1 MTSFGY
7 NVLGFGTASTPPS
20 AAGYAV
26 SNSLRFNPG
35 DSAHMDLTFGTPT
48 SQKAFTL
55 SWWLK
60 RGNPNESNCKIFSC
74 TDGND
79 HQMQFLTAGNLSFVD
94 ATGTV
99 NQVTTQK
106 FLDTSAWYN
115 FVWSMDTSRGNG
127 NRSQIFVNGV
137 RITSFSTDNQ
147 PDSGA
152 DVPGWNSACA
162 HKIGEDH
169 NGGNFYSGL
178 LAEIVWIDGQGLLAN
193 SFGEFDSN
201 GGWRAISIADQSLT
215 FGDNGYYLE
224 MKILESS
231 GNGPG
236 TDTSG
241 EANHWAASGIADN
254 DTLLDSPADDADNF
268 SGNYAV
274 MSPISPCGVTLL
286 TLTNGNLTA
295 HSEAGS
301 YEGAVASIPF
311 PTTGKWGVQI
321 TLTGS
326 VGSSNEFQICLGR
339 DAAGVP
345 QQSRTHF
352 APADAGS
359 FTMFGL
365 GNLSDG
371 VFNFEFEA
379 AGVQTHH
386 TATAPVSGDVLEYL
400 YDADNNT
407 MQINVEG
414 SAYGSALGSIP
425 ANVEYWL
432 CISAFDTEC
441 DVDFG
446 QQGYEPSDS
455 DYKTLCTAN
464 LPEPAI
470 KDPSAAMNA
479 QTFTGTGA
487 ENVRA
492 FGGNTALSP
501 NAVWVK
507 DHSGSSD
514 WNFVDTIR
522 GATKEMPFSSA
533 AGENTVAQGVKS
545 FNADGVTLGTD
556 GQYNTNTSPNTLVGF
571 KEGATE
577 GFDIVTYTGNASGT
591 QSISHSLGVKPGF
604 IMVMRRD
611 TGAATFAWHTALTGD
626 NFNIPMSTTGR
637 GTETSSSSY
646 FAATHNAS
654 VFVVDNAG
662 NTENG
667 TYVAYVFADVPGYQR
682 HGSYLGNAAADGS
695 FVWCGFRPRAIFI
708 RRFDGERNGYWYDTA
723 QNTFNTVTDGI
734 IFGRDAVMETS
745 LIDIDILSNGFKF
758 RVSSADI
765 NGAVPKNLFSA
776 WGEAPFGG
784 ENVSQSRAR

>member
-1 MTSFGY
+1 MSFIYNPYRFADATGY
-7 NVLGFGTASTPPS
+7 VIE
-20 AAGYAV
+20 
-26 SNSLRFNPG
+26 NSLRFNPP

-48 SQKAFTL
+48 SQKKFTL
-55 SWWLK
+55 SWWTK
-60 RGNPNESNCKIFSC
+60 RTDLTATDVKMFSC

-79 HQMQFLTAGNLSFVD
+79 HQMQFLTAGQLSFVD

-106 FLDTSAWYN
+106 FLDPSAWYH

-127 NRSQIFVNGV
+127 DRSQIFVNGV
-137 RITSFSTDNQ
+137 RITSFSTNNQ
-147 PDSGA
+147 PGSGA

-169 NGGNFYSGL
+169 NGGNFFNGL
-178 LAEIVWIDGQGLLAN
+178 MAEIVWIDGQGLLAD
-193 SFGEFDSN
+193 SFGEYDSN

-215 FGDNGYYLE
+215 FGDNGYYLQME
-224 MKILESS
+224 IVESS

-241 EANHWAASGIADN
+241 EGNHWAASGIADN
-254 DTLLDSPADDADNF
+254 DTLLDSPSDDADNF
-268 SGNYAV
+268 IGNYAT
-274 MSPISPCGVTLL
+274 MSPITPCGVTAL
-286 TLTNGNLTA
+286 TLENGNLTA
-295 HSEAGS
+295 HSEAAS

-321 TLTGS
+321 TLTGA
-326 VGSSNEFQICLGR
+326 VGGSNEFQICLGR
-339 DAAGVP
+339 DKAGVP

-359 FTMFGL
+359 YTMFGL

-371 VFNFEFEA
+371 VYAFEYEG

-386 TATAPVSGDVLEYL
+386 TGTAPVSTDVLEYL
-400 YDADNNT
+400 YDADANT
-407 MQINVEG
+407 MLIKVEG
-414 SAYGSALGSIP
+414 SNFGSALGSIP

-432 CISAFDTEC
+432 CISAFNTEC

-464 LPEPAI
+464 LPAPAI
-470 KDPSAAMNA
+470 KDPSAAMNV
-479 QTFTGTGA
+479 QTFTGTGS
-487 ENVRA
+487 ENARA

-501 NAVWVK
+501 NAVWVR

-514 WNFVDTIR
+514 WNFVDTLR
-522 GATKEMPFSSA
+522 GVTKELPKNTE
-533 AGENTVAQGVKS
+533 AGENTVVQGVKS
-545 FNADGVTLGTD
+545 FNSDGVTLGSD
-556 GQYNTNTSPNTLVGF
+556 AQYNTNTSENTLVGF

-626 NFNIPMSTTGR
+626 NFNIPISEPGSVNAAA
-637 GTETSSSSY
+637 ETSSSSY
-646 FAATHNAS
+646 FAASHSSS

-662 NTENG
+662 NTNG
-667 TYVAYVFADVPGYQR
+667 GSYLAYLYADVPGYQK
-682 HGSYLGNAAADGS
+682 HGSYLGNANAANGT
-695 FVWCGFRPRAIFI
+695 FVWCGFRPRAVII
-708 RRFDGERNGYWYDTA
+708 RRFDGNRNGYWYDTG
-723 QNTFNTVTDGI
+723 QNPFNTVTDGLN
-734 IFGRDAVMETS
+734 FGRNVAMETS
-745 LIDIDILSNGFKF
+745 LIDIDILSNGFKL
-758 RVSSADI
+758 RVSATDI

-776 WGEAPFGG
+776 WAEAPFGG

>member
-20 AAGYAV
+20 AGGYAV
-26 SNSLRFNPG
+26 SNSLRFNPP

-55 SWWLK
+55 SWWTK
-60 RGNPNESNCKIFSC
+60 RTELLTNVKMFSC

-79 HQMQFLTAGNLSFVD
+79 HQMQFLAAGNLSFVD

-106 FLDTSAWYN
+106 FLDPTGWYN

-169 NGGNFYSGL
+169 NGGNFYNGL
-178 LAEIVWIDGQGLLAN
+178 MAEIVWIDGQGLLAN

-201 GGWRAISIADQSLT
+201 GGWRAISIEDQSLT

-224 MKILESS
+224 MKILESV

-254 DTLLDSPADDADNF
+254 DTIKDSPADNAD
-268 SGNYAV
+268 S
-274 MSPISPCGVTLL
+274 
-286 TLTNGNLTA
+286 
-295 HSEAGS
+295 
-301 YEGAVASIPF
+301 
-311 PTTGKWGVQI
+311 
-321 TLTGS
+321 
-326 VGSSNEFQICLGR
+326 GSSNFATLSKIILNSGTVGTVGNGGTVSLTQNNASPFGMTSGKWYAEFVPTTISSTAMVMLAKDSTTLNFQFSLDGEGR
-339 DAAGVP
+339 GYDSSGRYWKDGAITT
-345 QQSRTHF
+345 SN
-352 APADAGS
+352 
-359 FTMFGL
+359 L
-365 GNLSDG
+365 GNISADDVVSMAVDLDGLNLEFFINNSSKIAVTDLEAGQTWYFTTGTSAIVQANFGTSPIDGEGGESDG
-371 VFNFEFEA
+371 NGFGDFKY
-379 AGVQTHH
+379 
-386 TATAPVSGDVLEYL
+386 APPSGYL
-400 YDADNNT
+400 A
-407 MQINVEG
+407 
-414 SAYGSALGSIP
+414 
-425 ANVEYWL
+425 
-432 CISAFDTEC
+432 
-441 DVDFG
+441 
-446 QQGYEPSDS
+446 
-455 DYKTLCTAN
+455 LCTAN

-470 KDPSAAMNA
+470 KDPSAAMNV
-479 QTFTGTGA
+479 QTFTGTGS
-487 ENVRA
+487 ENARA

-501 NAVWVK
+501 NAVWVR

-522 GATKEMPFSSA
+522 GATKEMPMNTA
-533 AGENTVAQGVKS
+533 AGESTVAQGVKS
-545 FNADGVTLGTD
+545 FDADGVTLGTD

-577 GFDIVTYTGNASGT
+577 GFDIVLYTGNDSAT

-626 NFNIPMSTTGR
+626 NFNIPISEPGSVQSSV
-637 GTETSSSSY
+637 ESSSSSY

-662 NTENG
+662 NTEDG
-667 TYVAYVFADVPGYQR
+667 TYLAYLYADVPGYQK
-682 HGSYLGNAAADGS
+682 HGNYVGNASANGT
-695 FVWCGFRPRAIFI
+695 FVFCGFRPRAVFI
-708 RRFDGERNGYWYDTA
+708 RRFDGNRNGYWYDTG
-723 QNTFNTVTDGI
+723 QNPFNTVTDGLN
-734 IFGRDAVMETS
+734 FGRNVVMETD
-745 LIDIDILSNGFKF
+745 LIDIDILSNGFKL
-758 RVSSADI
+758 RESAADI
-765 NGAVPKNLFSA
+765 NGNVAKNLFSA

-784 ENVSQSRAR
+784 VGVSQSRAR

>member
-1 MTSFGY
+1 MSS
-7 NVLGFGTASTPPS
+7 VLNRQRASGS
-20 AAGYAV
+20 GAQGGDDAYV
-26 SNSLRFNPG
+26 IENSLRFNPP

-48 SQKAFTL
+48 SQKKFTL
-55 SWWLK
+55 SWWTK
-60 RGNPNESNCKIFSC
+60 RTELLTNVKMFSC

-79 HQMQFLTAGNLSFVD
+79 HQMQFLAAGNLSFVD

-106 FLDTSAWYN
+106 FLDPTAWYH

-127 NRSQIFVNGV
+127 DRSQIFVNGV
-137 RITSFSTDNQ
+137 RITSFSTNNQ
-147 PDSGA
+147 PGSGA

-169 NGGNFYSGL
+169 NGGNFFNGL
-178 LAEIVWIDGQGLLAN
+178 MAEIVWIDGQGLLAT
-193 SFGEFDSN
+193 SFGEYDSN

-224 MKILESS
+224 MKIVESV

-241 EANHWAASGIADN
+241 EGNHWAASGIADN
-254 DTLLDSPADDADNF
+254 DRLKDTPADDADSGASNF
-268 SGNYAV
+268 ATLSKIVKNSGTIGTVGDGGTVSLTQYNASPFGMISGKWYAEFT
-274 MSPISPCGVTLL
+274 PTAISGTALVLLAKDATSLGFQFTLDGEGRGYDSSGRYWKDGAIITSGLGGISVNDVVSMAVDLDNLNLEFFINNSSKKAVTDL
-286 TLTNGNLTA
+286 
-295 HSEAGS
+295 EAGQTW
-301 YEGAVASIPF
+301 YF
-311 PTTGKWGVQI
+311 TTGSSAVVQANFGTTPI
-321 TLTGS
+321 TGE
-326 VGSSNEFQICLGR
+326 GGE
-339 DAAGVP
+339 
-345 QQSRTHF
+345 
-352 APADAGS
+352 
-359 FTMFGL
+359 
-365 GNLSDG
+365 SDG
-371 VFNFEFEA
+371 NGFGDFKY
-379 AGVQTHH
+379 
-386 TATAPVSGDVLEYL
+386 APPSGYL
-400 YDADNNT
+400 A
-407 MQINVEG
+407 
-414 SAYGSALGSIP
+414 
-425 ANVEYWL
+425 
-432 CISAFDTEC
+432 
-441 DVDFG
+441 
-446 QQGYEPSDS
+446 
-455 DYKTLCTAN
+455 LCTAN

-470 KDPSAAMNA
+470 KDASAAMNA
-479 QTFTGTGA
+479 QTFTGTGS
-487 ENVRA
+487 ENART

-501 NAVWVK
+501 NLAIVR

-522 GATKEMPFSSA
+522 GATKELELNKA
-533 AGENTVAQGVKS
+533 AAESTVVQGVKS
-545 FNADGVTLGTD
+545 FNADGVTLGSD
-556 GQYNTNTSPNTLVGF
+556 AQYNSNTSANTLVGF

-591 QSISHSLGVKPGF
+591 QSISHNLGVKPGF
-604 IMVMRRD
+604 IIVIRRD

-662 NTENG
+662 NTDGG
-667 TYVAYVFADVPGYQR
+667 TYVAYLYADVPQYQK
-682 HGSYLGNAAADGS
+682 HGLYVGNSSANGT
-695 FVWCGFRPRAIFI
+695 FVYCGFRPRAIFI
-708 RRFDGERNGYWYDTA
+708 RRFDGERNGYWYDTG

-745 LIDIDILSNGFKF
+745 SIDINILSNGFKLM
-758 RVSSADI
+758 VSAADI

-776 WGEAPFGG
+776 WAEAPFGG